1 MTHGGRPAS
10 QEDRSEVRM
19 VGRGL
24 LLVISAPSGAGKTTL
39 CKELAAN
46 VPELW
51 QSVSYTTRQPRPGEV
66 DGREYRFVAEAVFRD
81 MVERSAFAE
90 WASVYGHLY
99 GTPKG
104 PLNEKMASGI
114 DVLLEIDGQGATQI
128 KKHYP
133 DAVSIYI
140 LPPSM
145 EVLRARLTQ
154 RGSDAPE
161 EIQRRLDKARE
172 EVWSYRNYSYI
183 VRNVELKQAYKD
195 LESIILAERMKTTRV
210 DTGWLEEHFF
220 R

>member
-1 MTHGGRPAS
+1 
-10 QEDRSEVRM
+10 M

>member
-1 MTHGGRPAS
+1 
-10 QEDRSEVRM
+10 M

-66 DGREYRFVAEAVFRD
+66 DGREYRFVVEAVFRD

-114 DVLLEIDGQGATQI
+114 DVLLEIDGQAAGHLLIERSFATWWSAAPLPSGPRSTNTSTGRR
-128 KKHYP
+128 KARSMRRWP
-133 DAVSIYI
+133 AVSTCSWKSTLKAPCRSRNIIPPPPRPTDAANQIHHGYI
-140 LPPSM
+140 
-145 EVLRARLTQ
+145 
-154 RGSDAPE
+154 E
-161 EIQRRLDKARE
+161 EAM
-172 EVWSYRNYSYI
+172 I
-183 VRNVELKQAYKD
+183 VRRSWSED
-195 LESIILAERMKTTRV
+195 SF
-210 DTGWLEEHFF
+210 G
-220 R
+220 

>member
-1 MTHGGRPAS
+1 M
-10 QEDRSEVRM
+10 VR
-19 VGRGL
+19 RGL

-46 VPELW
+46 VPGLW
-51 QSVSYTTRQPRPGEV
+51 QSISYTTRHPRPGEV
-66 DGREYRFVAEAVFRD
+66 DGREYRFVAEALFRD

-90 WASVYGHLY
+90 WASVYERLY

-114 DVLLEIDGQGATQI
+114 DVLLEIDAQGATQI

-133 DAVSIYI
+133 DAISIYI

-154 RGSDAPE
+154 RGSDTPE
-161 EIQRRLDKARE
+161 EIQRRLEKARE
-172 EVWSYRNYSYI
+172 EVWSYRDYSYI

-195 LESIILAERMKTTRV
+195 LESIILAERIKTTRV